1 MMGSCSH
8 ASVIFTLTTKAEA
21 IQVVSIVNDVR
32 EKRLQ
37 RDDSL
42 IRGLSV

>member
-1 MMGSCSH
+1 MMGSYSH
-8 ASVIFTLTTKAEA
+8 SSVIRTQAEA
-21 IQVVSIVNDVR
+21 TQVVSITSDVT
-32 EKRLQ
+32 EKRSQ

>member
-8 ASVIFTLTTKAEA
+8 ASVIRTLTAKAEA
-21 IQVVSIVNDVR
+21 AQVVSIVSDVR
-32 EKRLQ
+32 EKCLE